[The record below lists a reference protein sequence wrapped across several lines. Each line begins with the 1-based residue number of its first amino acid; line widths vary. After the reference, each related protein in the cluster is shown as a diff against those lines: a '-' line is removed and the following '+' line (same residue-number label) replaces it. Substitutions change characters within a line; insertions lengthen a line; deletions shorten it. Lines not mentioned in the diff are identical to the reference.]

1 MRKESRRLQ
10 MKLQFFAEP
19 KEPQEPENHP
29 EELSL
34 DDVMEKF
41 SVDDILARP
50 ELAKGIQSRIDST
63 VTKALNTARTKWEQE
78 QLDNMDEAKRL
89 EKMSAEQREKYQFE
103 KDKKAFEAER
113 KKFEHEQ
120 LVVATGKELLKR
132 GLDSS
137 FASYLNAEDTNAK
150 IDSFEQLF
158 NSAVTNATNKKMQG
172 EPPKEPKTV
181 KTITLDT
188 IKTMS
193 ADEINKNWDEVQLVL
208 AGKK

>member
-1 MRKESRRLQ
+1 

-78 QLDNMDEAKRL
+78 QLDNMDEAKKL

-137 FASYLNAEDTNAK
+137 FASYLTGTNAEDTNAK

>member
-78 QLDNMDEAKRL
+78 QFANLYRL
-89 EKMSAEQREKYQFE
+89 IKSSA
-103 KDKKAFEAER
+103 
-113 KKFEHEQ
+113 
-120 LVVATGKELLKR
+120 
-132 GLDSS
+132 
-137 FASYLNAEDTNAK
+137 
-150 IDSFEQLF
+150 SFEEAF
-158 NSAVTNATNKKMQG
+158 KFVG
-172 EPPKEPKTV
+172 
-181 KTITLDT
+181 
-188 IKTMS
+188 
-193 ADEINKNWDEVQLVL
+193 
-208 AGKK
+208 

>member
-89 EKMSAEQREKYQFE
+89 EKMSAE
-103 KDKKAFEAER
+103 AER

-137 FASYLNAEDTNAK
+137 FASYLTGTNAEDTNAK

>member
-103 KDKKAFEAER
+103 K
-113 KKFEHEQ
+113 FEHEQ

-137 FASYLNAEDTNAK
+137 FASYLTGTNAEDTNAK